1 MVIESAD
8 PDVTIAVVPREQW
21 GVVRA
26 SLESIFEHTPES
38 FELIYVDGGSPPDAS
53 RWLREESERRGFR
66 LLRSDG
72 YLTPNQARNWAL
84 RHAHGRY
91 IVFVDNDLIV
101 SPGWL
106 SAMITCAEETG
117 AWAVGPLYLEGDPTD
132 DVIHMA
138 GGWFELAG
146 VAPERSFTTKHLFQG
161 EHLRDRPA
169 PLSRDTC
176 DFVEFHCMLVPREV
190 FDRLGDLDEALL
202 NTREHLDLC
211 LQIREAGGEVFFE
224 PAAVVTYKAPPP
236 LERTDLAYFLTRW
249 SEEWTRR
256 SLERFVEKWGIAQ
269 SYLERAHIARARR
282 RVALGGVASATE
294 RLLGARARGALEA
307 VLRRAEPPL
316 NRALVRGAPRAP
328 EGLEPPAGGGH
339 AR

>member
-1 MVIESAD
+1 VVIESAD

-21 GVVRA
+21 GVVRT

-106 SAMITCAEETG
+106 SAMLTCAEETG

-138 GGWFELAG
+138 VTPATSS
-146 VAPERSFTTKHLFQG
+146 SFT
-161 EHLRDRPA
+161 A
-169 PLSRDTC
+169 C
-176 DFVEFHCMLVPREV
+176 WCRE
-190 FDRLGDLDEALL
+190 R
-202 NTREHLDLC
+202 C
-211 LQIREAGGEVFFE
+211 S
-224 PAAVVTYKAPPP
+224 
-236 LERTDLAYFLTRW
+236 TDSAI
-249 SEEWTRR
+249 STRR
-256 SLERFVEKWGIAQ
+256 SSTRASISISASRFAKPG
-269 SYLERAHIARARR
+269 ARCSSSPPPSSPTRR
-282 RVALGGVASATE
+282 RRPSSARTS
-294 RLLGARARGALEA
+294 
-307 VLRRAEPPL
+307 PIS
-316 NRALVRGAPRAP
+316 
-328 EGLEPPAGGGH
+328 
-339 AR
+339 